1 MPLLRTILV
10 GSAICAAW
18 CTGLFTF
25 LDRPDRLRAAPAV
38 PRDASSRNQGGVS
51 SQDSS
56 RDRRELMRRK
66 LERAQEILDAIAIQD
81 FGQIAEQ
88 ARLLAAD
95 VDNKLWEDL
104 QTPDYRLYRS
114 ELEQIALAIEKAGRE
129 KDADA
134 AALSYVRLTVNCL
147 HCHQHVRKH
156 RRAMA
161 D

>member
-1 MPLLRTILV
+1 MLLMRNILV
-10 GSAICAAW
+10 SSAICAAW

-25 LDRPDRLRAAPAV
+25 PDRPGRLRAAPAV
-38 PRDASSRNQGGVS
+38 PRDASSRNQVGVS
-51 SQDSS
+51 SQDTS
-56 RDRRELMRRK
+56 RDRRKLMRRK
-66 LERAQEILDAIAIQD
+66 LERTQEILNGIAIQD
-81 FGQIAEQ
+81 FDQISEQ

-104 QTPDYRLYRS
+104 RTPDYRLYRS

-134 AALSYVRLTVNCL
+134 AASAYVRLTVNCL